1 MPSRAHYEPV
11 SYLLD
16 YTHKQAFPARRF
28 AVPPRHT
35 ILPDMTD
42 SELIQRIK
50 GSALLHG
57 DFTLRSGRKS
67 KYYLDK
73 YLFQTQPDILA
84 AIAQRFADKIHN
96 LGGRIDRL
104 AGAELGGIPIVSAT
118 SIAAN
123 LPTVLIRNQKKN
135 YGTAKQVEGKLE
147 PGDRV
152 VILEDIATTGGQV
165 LEAAKS
171 LTDMGA
177 TITAIIAVIDRRE
190 GARENIEA
198 AGYAFDSL
206 LTKADL
212 GIGE

>member
-1 MPSRAHYEPV
+1 
-11 SYLLD
+11 
-16 YTHKQAFPARRF
+16 
-28 AVPPRHT
+28 
-35 ILPDMTD
+35 MTD
-42 SELIQRIK
+42 EQLTQRIK
-50 GSALLHG
+50 DSALLHG

-84 AIAQRFADKIHN
+84 ALAERFATKISQ
-96 LGGRIDRL
+96 LPGGTDRL

-118 SIAAN
+118 GIAAN
-123 LPTVLIRNQKKN
+123 KPTVLIRNQKKS

-147 PGDRV
+147 AGDRV

-177 TITAIIAVIDRRE
+177 TITAIIAVIDRQE

-198 AGYAFDSL
+198 AGYVFDSL

-212 GIGE
+212 GIDQ

>member
-1 MPSRAHYEPV
+1 
-11 SYLLD
+11 
-16 YTHKQAFPARRF
+16 
-28 AVPPRHT
+28 
-35 ILPDMTD
+35 MTD

-50 GSALLHG
+50 DSALLHG

-84 AIAQRFADKIHN
+84 ALAERFAAKIAK
-96 LGGRIDRL
+96 LGDTDRL

-118 SIAAN
+118 SIAAK

-147 PGDRV
+147 QGDRV

-177 TITAIIAVIDRRE
+177 TITAIIAVIDRQE
-190 GARENIEA
+190 GARENIEG

-206 LTKADL
+206 LTKANL
-212 GIGE
+212 GINE